1 MGIAKL
7 IGAISKKKIVGQ
19 KLGPVIKTS
28 EVRAVLD
35 HPQQGEKI
43 TAPRYTFRIGAVGA
57 IERVELSLNEGPWQP
72 CRNSVGYWWYDWA
85 DYAAGRYQAAVRAQ
99 TKDGQVFTSEPCK
112 FQVLLATDG
121 KQPKTVK
128 AKP

>member
-7 IGAISKKKIVGQ
+7 IGSIGKKKIEGQ
-19 KLGPVIKTS
+19 KIGPVVKTD

-57 IERVELSLNEGPWQP
+57 IERVEISLNEGPWQP
-72 CRNSVGYWWYDWA
+72 CRHSVGYWWYDWA
-85 DYAAGRYQAAVRAQ
+85 DYAAGRYNAVVKAQ
-99 TKDGQVFTSEPCK
+99 TKDGQSFTSEPHK
-112 FQVLLATDG
+112 FQVVG
-121 KQPKTVK
+121 NGRKTTK
-128 AKP
+128 NA

>member
-7 IGAISKKKIVGQ
+7 IGSIGKKKIMGQ
-19 KLGPVIKTS
+19 KIGPVVKTN
-28 EVRAVLD
+28 EVRAALD

-43 TAPRYTFRIGAVGA
+43 TAPRYTFRVGTSGDIA
-57 IERVELSLNEGPWQP
+57 RVEISLNEGPWQP
-72 CRNSVGYWWYDWA
+72 CRHSVGYWWYDWA

-112 FQVLLATDG
+112 FQVVSGTDQ
-121 KQPKTVK
+121 KQPKTPKVK
-128 AKP
+128 